1 MKVVCLVQARVG
13 STRLPGKVLKEICGK
28 NILHHEIDRLKK
40 CKEIDEI
47 VIATTDRK
55 SVV

>member
-28 NILHHEIDRLKK
+28 SVLHH
-40 CKEIDEI
+40 
-47 VIATTDRK
+47 
-55 SVV
+55 